1 MKYKLEIQ
9 NELLVSSFSADF
21 ILNDFWLPSYCLK
34 MRLTFMKNSLLFLE
48 LGFAQ
53 AFVRFPRGNYKEPN
67 NLL

>member
-34 MRLTFMKNSLLFLE
+34 MRLTFMKNALLR
-48 LGFAQ
+48 
-53 AFVRFPRGNYKEPN
+53 VRFCASFRSFSKR
-67 NLL
+67 